1 MHYTPYKHYKIRTER
16 KKWYSEYPLEKCKY
30 SIFYHR
36 LLLGYSYE
44 DAINPNRLSK
54 FGRVDRKAVVEKIQS
69 KVGKYNNWYA
79 VITQHKEVLKQKEKT
94 DFVNIVHNK
103 QEAQVIIDEYKRIL
117 YELDNT
123 ECLTNKEQNE
133 LIKKQTQIKS
143 ELDTFISY
151 ANTLCEH

>member
-79 VITQHKEVLKQKEKT
+79 VITQHKEVLKQKEKGGT
-94 DFVNIVHNK
+94 KDDDEPKLTQWRNK
-103 QEAQVIIDEYKRIL
+103 GDK
-117 YELDNT
+117 
-123 ECLTNKEQNE
+123 
-133 LIKKQTQIKS
+133 
-143 ELDTFISY
+143 
-151 ANTLCEH
+151 